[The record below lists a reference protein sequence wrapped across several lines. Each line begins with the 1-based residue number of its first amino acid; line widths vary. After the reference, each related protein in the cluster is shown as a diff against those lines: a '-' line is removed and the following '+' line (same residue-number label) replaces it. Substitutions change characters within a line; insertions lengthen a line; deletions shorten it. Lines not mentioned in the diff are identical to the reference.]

1 MELDYDSDGLPCPGK
16 PAQKRQRR
24 RVVVEARDPSGRL
37 YTAAEIRRMKRCA
50 RPPGRRFPSIGKAQE
65 ARGVCAAPRLSSGAR
80 L

>member
-50 RPPGRRFPSIGKAQE
+50 ARLAVMFPAPAWRSTRWWWQGRRG
-65 ARGVCAAPRLSSGAR
+65 
-80 L
+80 

>member
-50 RPPGRRFPSIGKAQE
+50 RPPGRRFP
-65 ARGVCAAPRLSSGAR
+65 ARARRSRRAVCALRRG
-80 L
+80 